1 MTMMTTTQSP
11 AANPLSSTSAT
22 TTTKIFRAQAYH
34 PRWSG
39 SKTQHQVSYIPADK
53 KPMAVPAITSKTDNH
68 DAAAAAD
75 DDDDP
80 LIFDFD
86 LDDADAAERER
97 ERDAF
102 QQRRR
107 ADSPVRQENDEDD
120 GDPGGQHAR
129 DLAARVARQQRYVDN
144 VRDQLGLQ
152 AGGYGGETEREAL
165 LRQAEEALE
174 TLRKALEQVQV
185 NDRRA
190 GGRDGGGGVPH
201 VEGLPIGPRNHEDID
216 DDDGVDG
223 GRGRGEQAP
232 RGLDLTAR
240 REVQAELAR
249 LMEMQAQLRWMDADA
264 GDLEEMEA
272 EIRYLRD
279 VLAGRYAALVR
290 SPSPSSS
297 SSEGGSGGSRRGRKR
312 RQRGT
317 ELIGCYH
324 GPNPLSDEDPR
335 LPPPGVARTEPVELY
350 DAEGPRYLALVTLD
364 NPAPEARRE
373 EERVIEK
380 AKDMFKRYEAQFFT
394 VMERAIDSRALSELS
409 TGPRGA
415 IWVIEAGREDV
426 LGAMLR
432 AREDPFRIMSWKV
445 LGVGRGGS
453 EGMVFCLHK
462 ADDRRESEGSGSD

>member
-1 MTMMTTTQSP
+1 M
-11 AANPLSSTSAT
+11 L
-22 TTTKIFRAQAYH
+22 
-34 PRWSG
+34 
-39 SKTQHQVSYIPADK
+39 
-53 KPMAVPAITSKTDNH
+53 AITSKTDNH
-68 DAAAAAD
+68 DAAAA

-80 LIFDFD
+80 LIFEFD

-107 ADSPVRQENDEDD
+107 ADAPVRQENDDD
-120 GDPGGQHAR
+120 DEPGGQHAR

-152 AGGYGGETEREAL
+152 AGGYGGEAEREAL
-165 LRQAEEALE
+165 LRQAVEALE
-174 TLRKALEQVQV
+174 TLREALEQVQV

-190 GGRDGGGGVPH
+190 GDGDGGGGVPH

-216 DDDGVDG
+216 DDEVDGV
-223 GRGRGEQAP
+223 RGREEQAP
-232 RGLDLTAR
+232 RGLDPAAR

-364 NPAPEARRE
+364 NPAPGARRE

-432 AREDPFRIMSWKV
+432 AREDPFRIMSWEV